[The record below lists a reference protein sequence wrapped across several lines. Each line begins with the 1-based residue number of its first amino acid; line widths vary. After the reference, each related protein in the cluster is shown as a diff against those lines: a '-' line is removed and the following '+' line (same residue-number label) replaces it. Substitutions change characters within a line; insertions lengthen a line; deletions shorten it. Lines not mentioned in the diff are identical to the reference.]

1 MHIESFLS
9 STLTSFFSQFFRK
22 GSPTDQEI
30 HMLNEPVVAR
40 KMRFHPSD
48 QDFQVCT
55 SLEVY
60 RENKEGN
67 QKLKSI

>member
-1 MHIESFLS
+1 MF
-9 STLTSFFSQFFRK
+9 FFSQFFRK

-40 KMRFHPSD
+40 KMRFYPSD
-48 QDFQVCT
+48 QDLQVCT

-67 QKLKSI
+67 LKLKPI